1 MPGCFTHAL
10 RRFPLLRR
18 LLLGTVGLWA
28 PLAGLHGQDVAQSGR
43 MALRVFTD
51 RDGLPQNTVEDIG
64 FSQQGL
70 LWIATQDGAAVYD
83 GRAWT
88 HVPLPDP
95 SASQWVHCLEMTPDG
110 SVWMGRDQGGIAR
123 YQNGVWTTYGLKDG
137 LPSGQIFSM
146 AQTSKGLMAGT
157 AQGLARWDGQ
167 HWVPLADPQ
176 GRSRTVVRA
185 VMESQG
191 ILWTGTEHGLAEVED
206 GHWTW
211 YGRAEGLPSDSVWS
225 LLDTRSGKGDGSLWV
240 GTDSGLAYREDGA
253 WRVVPPDEGLS
264 HTTINSLQ
272 ESVAADGTRTLWA
285 GTDEGLAWRDGAHW
299 RFMTT
304 RSGLPDHVIHSLLIH
319 VSKEGIRTVWIGTF
333 GGLARMVSG
342 TWTTFDTQTGL
353 PDNVVFCLQET
364 ETPKAFWMG
373 TLGGGLS
380 RYQNGRWISYG
391 PGSEVPDRYVMS
403 LATTHGSEGE
413 TLWAGTRGN
422 GLLRMRKGAWSR
434 FGPESGLTESWIY
447 ALHASRLEGNP
458 FWVGTRRG
466 LYRLLPGA
474 APRFEKVQGVPEVA
488 VMGFL
493 DAVDDQGRPALY
505 VATRGAGVFRLAG
518 GQWTDIGMPRG
529 LCDARTQSLVLW
541 RAQDG
546 TPWLFAGTYNGL
558 ARMRLDAPDAAWE
571 VVGEALAPGLPSQ
584 LIYQLREDSRGSI
597 YVFTHRGVARM
608 TAIAGGR
615 FSVHTFTTG
624 DGLPSNG
631 CTQGSSFVDSQGRIW
646 TGTVAGAA
654 MFDPAGEVLDTT
666 PKPLLLEQVSVSG
679 HDAALSGRP
688 SFHWDAGL
696 SFHFGLLSFFRE
708 PDTRYRTQMVGLEE
722 HPTEWRSEGL
732 REYPRLPAGSYIF
745 RVWGKDFAGN
755 ESGPVDYAFK
765 VLPPP
770 WLTWWAIA
778 AYVLGCALLV
788 VWLVRHRTKVLH
800 DRTVELESHVME
812 RTSALAE
819 AVSDLEE
826 AREQAEQAT
835 QAKSEFLAM
844 MSHEIRTPLNGVIGM
859 AGLLVDTPLA
869 PQQRDYAETLRSSGE
884 NLLGIV
890 NGILDFSKIEASRV
904 ELERIPFDLIH
915 EVEDALGILAEPAQR
930 KGLELVSLIRPEVP
944 GSLVGDPVRL
954 RQVLTNL
961 VSNAI
966 KFTETG
972 EVVLSV
978 AKAGEGEGGT
988 RLRFEVR
995 DSGPGIPE
1003 ETLPRLFT
1011 AFTQADAS
1019 TTRKYGGTGLGLAI
1033 CKRLVDLMGGRIQAA
1048 NRPSGGSCFTFEV
1061 PVEAGPA
1068 PDPPEPFRVS
1078 DRVLAV
1084 DRHPVGREAL
1094 ELLLRSWE
1102 LDFELIQDPAQAPE
1116 IAMRAVVEGRP
1127 FKVILLDLRPGED
1140 PASLLRSLRERE
1152 GLSRTPA
1159 VLLVDAGQLRA
1170 AEQARV
1176 LGLAAYLPKPVRR
1189 ARLRQVLR
1197 QALGL
1202 EGAEQDRP
1210 TGGFSA
1216 LGLRGHI
1223 LVVDDNPTN
1232 RQVALF
1238 QLQSLGYRG
1247 EAVCDAQEALER
1259 LAKERYDAVL
1269 MDCEMPGMDGF
1280 EATQEIRKR
1289 EPEGRHTVILALTA
1303 HAMVGARE
1311 KCLQAGMDGYLT
1323 KPLRLEPLQEALLA
1337 WIPSI
1342 PAVRRLP
1349 APPGVQEVEDG
1360 LDPSVWAGL
1369 HHLEELA
1376 GPGTIAELV
1385 GTYLADAP
1393 QRFSQLREAWGARD
1407 WERAGRLAHD
1417 LKANSATLGALALS
1431 RQFELL
1437 ERGVRQLDEGQAAEL
1452 LEGASALMRETREA
1466 LEARVA

>member
-1 MPGCFTHAL
+1 MPFAT
-10 RRFPLLRR
+10 
-18 LLLGTVGLWA
+18 
-28 PLAGLHGQDVAQSGR
+28 LHGQDVAGSGR
-43 MALRVFTD
+43 VALRVFTD
-51 RDGLPQNTVEDIG
+51 RDGLPQNTIEAIA

-83 GRAWT
+83 GHVWT
-88 HVPLPDP
+88 HIPLPDS
-95 SASQWVHCLEMTPDG
+95 SASQWIHCLEMTSDG

-123 YQNGVWTTYGLKDG
+123 YRKGGWTTYGLKDG
-137 LPSGQIFSM
+137 LPSGQVFSM
-146 AQTSKGLMAGT
+146 AQTSKGLVAGT
-157 AQGLARWDGQ
+157 AQGLAEWDGE
-167 HWVPLADPQ
+167 HWSPLADPA

-185 VMESQG
+185 VMESRG
-191 ILWTGTEHGLAEVED
+191 ALWAGTEHGLARVE
-206 GHWTW
+206 GAAWTW
-211 YGRAEGLPSDSVWS
+211 YGRAEGLPSDIVWS
-225 LLDTRSGKGDGSLWV
+225 LLDTRSERGSGTLWV
-240 GTDSGLAYREDGA
+240 GTDAGLAYWEDGMCRA
-253 WRVVPPDEGLS
+253 VPPEEGLS
-264 HTTINSLQ
+264 HTTINSLR

-285 GTDEGLAWRDGAHW
+285 ATDEGLAWRDDGHW

-304 RSGLPDHVIHSLLIH
+304 RSGLPDHVIHSLLVH
-319 VSKEGIRTVWIGTF
+319 VSKEGIRTVWIGSF

-342 TWTTFDTQTGL
+342 TWTTFDAQTGL
-353 PDNVVFCLQET
+353 PDNVVFCVQET
-364 ETPKAFWMG
+364 ESPKAFWMG

-380 RYQNGRWISYG
+380 RYQEGRWILYG
-391 PGSEVPDRYVMS
+391 PGSAVPDRYVMS
-403 LATTHGSEGE
+403 LATTRGADGE

-434 FGPESGLTESWIY
+434 FGADSGLTESWIY
-447 ALHASRLEGNP
+447 SLHASRLKGSQ
-458 FWVGTRRG
+458 FWIGTRHG
-466 LYRLLPGA
+466 LYRLLPGVI
-474 APRFEKVQGVPEVA
+474 PRFEKVEGVPDVA
-488 VMGFL
+488 VQGFL
-493 DAVDDQGRPALY
+493 DAVDEQGRPALY
-505 VATRGAGVFRLAG
+505 VATRGAGVFRLVE

-529 LCDARTQSLVLW
+529 LCDARTQALILW
-541 RAQDG
+541 RGADG
-546 TPWLFAGTYNGL
+546 IPWLFAGTYNGL
-558 ARMRLDAPDAAWE
+558 ARMRLDIPDARWE
-571 VVGEALAPGLPSQ
+571 VVGESLAPGLPSQ
-584 LIYQLREDSRGSI
+584 LIYQLKEDRRGSI

-608 TAIAGGR
+608 TAAPGGK

-631 CTQGSSFVDSQGRIW
+631 CTQGSSFLDSQGRIW

-666 PKPLLLEQVSVSG
+666 PKPLLLERVSVSG
-679 HDAALSGRP
+679 KDAPSSGRT
-688 SFHWDAGL
+688 SFRWDAGL

-708 PDTRYRTQMVGLEE
+708 SDTRYRTQMMGLEDQ
-722 HPTEWRSEGL
+722 PTEWRSEGL
-732 REYPRLPAGSYIF
+732 REYPRLPPGSYTF
-745 RVWGKDFAGN
+745 RVWGRDFAGN
-755 ESGPVDYAFK
+755 ESGPVDYAFQ

-770 WLTWWAIA
+770 WLAWWAIA
-778 AYVLGCALLV
+778 AYVFGGALLV
-788 VWLVRHRTKVLH
+788 VGLVRHRTKVLH
-800 DRTVELESHVME
+800 DRTIELESHVME
-812 RTSALAE
+812 RTNALAE
-819 AVSDLEE
+819 AVSELEE
-826 AREQAEQAT
+826 ARDLAERAT
-835 QAKSEFLAM
+835 EAKSEFLAM

-890 NGILDFSKIEASRV
+890 NGILDFSKIEASRL
-904 ELERIPFDLIH
+904 ELERIPLNLVH

-930 KGLELVSLIRPEVP
+930 KGLELVSLIHPGAPE
-944 GSLVGDPVRL
+944 SLVGDPVRL

-961 VSNAI
+961 LSNAI
-966 KFTETG
+966 KFTDSG

-978 AKAGEGEGGT
+978 ARPESGDGGT

-1003 ETLPRLFT
+1003 EALPRLFT

-1033 CKRLVDLMGGRIQAA
+1033 CKRLVDLMGGQIRAE
-1048 NRPSGGSCFTFEV
+1048 NRPAGGSCFSFEI
-1061 PVEAGPA
+1061 PVEVGEAPVPA
-1068 PDPPEPFRVS
+1068 DPFRAS

-1094 ELLLRSWE
+1094 GRLLESWE
-1102 LDFELIQDPAQAPE
+1102 LDFELIQDPAEAPVV
-1116 IAMRAVVEGRP
+1116 AMRAVADGRP
-1127 FKVILLDLRPGED
+1127 FKAVLLDLRPGED
-1140 PASLLRSLRERE
+1140 PVSLLRSLRERE
-1152 GLSRTPA
+1152 GLSRIPA
-1159 VLLVDAGQLRA
+1159 VLLVDASQLRA

-1176 LGLAAYLPKPVRR
+1176 LGLASYLPKPARR
-1189 ARLRQVLR
+1189 ARLRQALR
-1197 QALGL
+1197 QSLGL
-1202 EGAEQDRP
+1202 EGAAHDHP

-1247 EAVCDAQEALER
+1247 EAVGDAQEALER
-1259 LAKERYDAVL
+1259 LARERYDAVL

-1280 EATQEIRKR
+1280 EATQEIRRR
-1289 EPEGRHTVILALTA
+1289 EKEDRHTVILALTA

-1337 WIPSI
+1337 WIPGI
-1342 PAVRRLP
+1342 PAARRLP
-1349 APPGVQEVEDG
+1349 APSGAPDIEDG

-1369 HHLEELA
+1369 HHLEALA

-1385 GTYLADAP
+1385 GTYLEDAP
-1393 QRFSQLREAWGARD
+1393 QRFVQLQEAWMARD

-1431 RQFELL
+1431 KQFESL
-1437 ERGVRQLDEGQAAEL
+1437 ERGVRQLDEGQAAAL
-1452 LEGASALMRETREA
+1452 LEEAAALMRETRNA